1 MAKPKLALIFNISMV
16 AVELL
21 GRKKHFKYKNNPS
34 LFAENVYENIKYED
48 IIKGYPQFL
57 PSDRILTGASPS
69 RH

>member
-1 MAKPKLALIFNISMV
+1 MAKPKLALTFNISMV
-16 AVELL
+16 AVQLL
-21 GRKKHFKYKNNPS
+21 GRKKSFKYQNNPS

-57 PSDRILTGASPS
+57 PSDRTLTGASPS